1 MSTGTF
7 WKINRKEHLP
17 ERLEHLHQYLVDNWD
32 WSVPVTLEPKPY
44 QNPRTLDQNALFHV
58 WIREMVAHFKPA
70 RPELTEEEMKNICKF
85 RFLGTESVK
94 AGKIMIENQLRQTS
108 KLRKGEMYHF
118 MEQVNQWA
126 LELGLNLTVPDDSE
140 FMRIRRSQA

>member
-1 MSTGTF
+1 MSTGLF
-7 WKINRKEHLP
+7 WKIDRKEQAP
-17 ERLEHLHQYLVDNWD
+17 ERLRSLHSHLRDTWD
-32 WSVPVTLEPKPY
+32 WSKPACIKVEEY
-44 QNPRTLDQNALFHV
+44 QNPRSLDQNALFHV
-58 WIREMVAHFKPA
+58 WIREMVAYFKPA

-118 MEQVNQWA
+118 MEQVNQWC